1 MEIVYTPKAY
11 LGFESPS
18 LRQEIQKRRFTGAF
32 FCLGHSSG
40 SGSPVVTRVG
50 PPASVSLAHPFG
62 GLKIGG
68 MESPWACMQGARL
81 LRVLIPFA
89 GEMRP
94 LLFQKMIRKSQK

>member
-50 PPASVSLAHPFG
+50 LPASVSLAHPFG
-62 GLKIGG
+62 RLKMGG
-68 MESPWACMQGARL
+68 MESPWACMQGPGFFVCLFRL
-81 LRVLIPFA
+81 RAKCVRCFF
-89 GEMRP
+89 R
-94 LLFQKMIRKSQK
+94 R